1 MLVLGIETSCDE
13 TAAAVVRDGREI
25 LSNVVATQFHVH
37 ERYGGVVPEL
47 ACRFH
52 IERLL
57 PTVSEA
63 LRTAGVGL
71 REVDGIAVTQG
82 PGLIG
87 ALLVGVSFAKAVAH
101 ACRIPLV
108 GVHHLEAHLSALLL
122 EDRGLP
128 YPFVALLVSGG
139 HTHLFFA
146 EGLGRYRLLGQ
157 TRDDAVGEAF
167 DKVAKIL
174 DLGYPGGPI
183 IDRLAREGDPTTI
196 SFPRA
201 FLEPESLDFSFSGLK
216 TAVLYYVSGQRS
228 AVSGQLFD
236 IAASFQAAVV
246 EVLVEKLARAVRV
259 TGVREVV
266 VAGGVA
272 ANTSLRK
279 GLAGTAEREGWR
291 LHIPS
296 LALCT
301 DNGAMVAALGHAY
314 FRGGY
319 AAPEDL
325 TPQAMLPLGW
335 MS

>member
-1 MLVLGIETSCDE
+1 MLILGIETSCDE
-13 TAAAVVRDGREI
+13 TAAAVVRDGREV

-57 PTVSEA
+57 PTVREA

-87 ALLVGVSFAKAVAH
+87 ALLVGVSFAKAVAQ

-122 EDRGLP
+122 EEGALP

-174 DLGYPGGPI
+174 GLGYPGGPI
-183 IDRLAREGDPTTI
+183 IDRLAQEGDPTAI
-196 SFPRA
+196 SFPRP

-228 AVSGQLFD
+228 AVSRQLSD

-246 EVLVEKLARAVRV
+246 EVLVEKLSRAVRL

-279 GLAGTAEREGWR
+279 GLVGMAEREGWR
-291 LHIPS
+291 LHIPPIS
-296 LALCT
+296 LCT

-314 FRGGY
+314 FQGGR
-319 AAPEDL
+319 AAPTDL
-325 TPQAMLPLGW
+325 APRAMLPMGGI
-335 MS
+335 S